1 MDLTKNAISKYQTNI
16 IGLNQYLL
24 VVKEIEDN
32 KILNPDISIDSCK
45 SLIEGLCKK
54 ALSLI
59 SDEYNTNKSFKKQ
72 CEKFDKLLDNTFNKV
87 FKEAFEVDLI
97 KSFSKILYQKNKTN
111 ELILKSS
118 ELSRTNTINA
128 VNAIVKL
135 RDTRGDISHGRL
147 YPKLTTTSY
156 HLMNSI
162 IGITDSICSYLI
174 IEMSLRYFEKLEHE
188 TKVNELK
195 DYRSNSDFNH
205 WLNESLDFEFPVKKT
220 SYSRVLFDNDF
231 DLYQEI
237 YFDEYYPNLNILDSK
252 DKNLL
257 SDLIF
262 NLQNN
267 KKSLLTEDELENI
280 RIIEEKNQ
288 FEKLDNKEIESIEVI
303 IDDEIKIKGEFIY
316 KIEFQETIENKIN
329 EFVERFDLKID
340 PFKDIVDDYIRFD
353 TFPREYQIE
362 ELPQKNIKL
371 LERKE
376 VLNSL
381 MENIKIFLINL
392 RK

>member
-1 MDLTKNAISKYQTNI
+1 MDLTKNSISKYQSDI

-32 KILNPDISIDSCK
+32 KVLNPDISIDSCK

-195 DYRSNSDFNH
+195 DYRSNSEFNH
-205 WLNESLDFEFPVKKT
+205 WLNESLESEFPVKKT
-220 SYSRVLFDNDF
+220 SYSRVLFDSDF

-237 YFDEYYPNLNILDSK
+237 YYDEYYPNLNILDSK

-267 KKSLLTEDELENI
+267 KKLLLTDEELETI
-280 RIIEEKNQ
+280 RIIEEEIN
-288 FEKLDNKEIESIEVI
+288 FEISDNEEFESTEVIVEDEIKRKGGFIYQIKFEESIEN
-303 IDDEIKIKGEFIY
+303 EIKQFAEKFEL
-316 KIEFQETIENKIN
+316 KIE
-329 EFVERFDLKID
+329 
-340 PFKDIVDDYIRFD
+340 PFKDIVDDFLRFD
-353 TFPREYQIE
+353 FFPREYQIE

-371 LERKE
+371 SERKD
-376 VLNSL
+376 VLNKL
-381 MENIKIFLINL
+381 MENIKIFLIDL